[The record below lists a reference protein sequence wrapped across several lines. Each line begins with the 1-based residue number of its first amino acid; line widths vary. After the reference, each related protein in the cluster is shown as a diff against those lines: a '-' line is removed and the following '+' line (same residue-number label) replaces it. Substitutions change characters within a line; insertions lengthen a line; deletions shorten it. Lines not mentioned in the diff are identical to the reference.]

1 VRLTFHSRSLV
12 PRQDTQAFADLHQA
26 TTDSTPYTGSR
37 TLTFEYV
44 GNRKTQRGGDVTLRR
59 LEPVCI
65 VLKLDFLVGY
75 SNVQEVTDPAARQ
88 G

>member
-1 VRLTFHSRSLV
+1 MRLTFHYRSLV

-26 TTDSTPYTGSR
+26 TTDSSPYTGSR

-59 LEPVCI
+59 LEPVYI
-65 VLKLDFLVGY
+65 ILKLDFRVAY
-75 SNVQEVTDPAARQ
+75 SNV
-88 G
+88 